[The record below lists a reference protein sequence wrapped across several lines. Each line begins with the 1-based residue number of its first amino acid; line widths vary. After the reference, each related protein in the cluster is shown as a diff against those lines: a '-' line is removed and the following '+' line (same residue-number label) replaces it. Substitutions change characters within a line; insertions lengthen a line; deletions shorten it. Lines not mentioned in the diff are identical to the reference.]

1 LLKSEETK
9 VAYEKIVRMEEAL
22 WQYQKFSER
31 KKEEENQHYL
41 ETMNVTHRLAMISYI
56 EIAVVLAAGVYQFF
70 KIRKFLVDRQCM

>member
-1 LLKSEETK
+1 MEET
-9 VAYEKIVRMEEAL
+9 L

-31 KKEEENQHYL
+31 KKEEENLHYL
-41 ETMNVTHRLAMISYI
+41 ETMKVTNRLTMISYI